1 MGHYLNNCCPLCGA
15 ENPEL
20 YFKDKNRVY
29 LSCSDCRLV
38 FVPREFFL
46 SRKAEKAEYDL
57 HTNDPADPGYQ
68 RFLSRLS
75 RPMLERL
82 RPGQKGLDFGCG
94 PGPAIHE
101 LFTAHG
107 HAVDLYDP
115 FYANNADVFSNTYDF
130 ITATEVAE
138 HLHHPGRVFDRLF
151 ALLHCGGWLG
161 IMTKLVLDKGKF
173 SHWHYIRDLT
183 HVCFYS
189 RVTFTYIAQRHRAS
203 LYFMSN
209 DLILLQKGGN
219 DNCRAGEGARRLF
232 PKQ

>member
-1 MGHYLNNCCPLCGA
+1 MSHYLNNCCPLCGGD
-15 ENPEL
+15 NPEL

-107 HAVDLYDP
+107 HAVNLYDP
-115 FYANNADVFSNTYDF
+115 FYANNPDVFSNTYDF
-130 ITATEVAE
+130 ITATEVVE
-138 HLHHPGRVFDRLF
+138 HLHHPARVFDRLF

-189 RVTFTYIAQRHRAS
+189 RATFTYIAQRHRAS
-203 LYFMSN
+203 LSFMSN
-209 DLILLQKGGN
+209 DLILLQKRGRIA
-219 DNCRAGEGARRLF
+219 DF
-232 PKQ
+232 